1 MKIILLSDI
10 HATLT
15 NSIGRKDK
23 VGATLFRKLAHV
35 WGRARELGATI
46 IQAGDFVDQPRDWG
60 LLFLLGKFLKEN
72 PVPFYMVRG
81 QHDMYMHA
89 PDASATI
96 PVLAEMGLVTLLDG
110 ELDIIRHR
118 FPGACAGRIL
128 VTGVPFG
135 KEPGANPAREKGVTR
150 IMAIHAPIAEEA
162 LFAGH
167 ACNPAMAFAQK
178 YSGFDIIICGDIHR
192 AFEMEAGKTT
202 LINTGPMLRLDA
214 AQNSFTHVPAFYIY
228 DTQTRELSYEEI
240 PHQPAEEILT
250 REHLEAVMQTTE
262 LMAEFVTAVRKTLG
276 QETPGVDVHANLK
289 RALKV
294 VQMPETTR
302 SLILEVVNATSN

>member
-10 HATLT
+10 HATLG
-15 NSIGRKDK
+15 NSIGRKDQ
-23 VGATLFRKLAHV
+23 VGVTLFRKLEHV
-35 WGRARELGATI
+35 WARARQLGATI
-46 IQAGDFVDQPRDWG
+46 IQAGDFVDQPRDWR
-60 LLFLLGKFLKEN
+60 LLFLLAKFLKEN
-72 PVPFYMVRG
+72 PVPVYMVRG
-81 QHDMYMHA
+81 QHDMYMHS

-110 ELDIIRHR
+110 TLELLGD
-118 FPGACAGRIL
+118 GDQSIL

-135 KEPGANPAREKGVTR
+135 KELGANPVRIKRITR
-150 IMAIHAPIAEEA
+150 ILAIHAPIAEEA

-167 ACNPAMAFAQK
+167 AYNPAMAFAQK

-192 AFEMEAGKTT
+192 AFEMEAGETT

-214 AQNSFTHVPAFYIY
+214 AQYSFEHRPAFYIY
-228 DTQTRELSYEEI
+228 DTQTKELTHEQI
-240 PHQPAEEILT
+240 PHQPAGEVLT

-302 SLILEVVNATSN
+302 NLILEVVNATGN